1 MKIFVHVGN
10 VLFPCLSLLIIF
22 MGADVKNPLVFTVIA
37 TLLIASLFCLVR
49 IFVYKIVEK
58 ECKKY
63 LGNHSDRCLNKTK
76 ED

>member
-10 VLFPCLSLLIIF
+10 GVFPCLSLILIF
-22 MGADVKNPLVFTVIA
+22 MSADVKNPLVFTGME
-37 TLLIASLFCLVR
+37 TLLMASLFCLMGM
-49 IFVYKIVEK
+49 FVYKIVEK

-63 LGNHSDRCLNKTK
+63 LGNHSDYCLSKTK